1 MFELS
6 IECAVFLLPDSSS
19 MRHAF
24 VEVTLIGIS
33 VGVLEKSVRR
43 ETLLEVALKFGTV
56 SIEIDSFA
64 IRTP

>member
-1 MFELS
+1 
-6 IECAVFLLPDSSS
+6 